1 MCDDAAASARECAA
15 APVCVGH
22 SLLLPAALH
31 HGFVLAHPQP
41 AALHDAG
48 PLGPGLVLVVGVAL
62 QMLPA
67 EPCLLLVVWL
77 LLLVGHAFP
86 PGACRHEASQE

>member
-1 MCDDAAASARECAA
+1 MRWQVQESAA
-15 APVCVGH
+15 APVCVCH
-22 SLLLPAALH
+22 SLLLPAAFH
-31 HGFVLAHPQP
+31 HGLVLAHPQP

-62 QMLPA
+62 QVLPA
-67 EPCLLLVVWL
+67 ESGLLLVVRL

-86 PGACRHEASQE
+86 P